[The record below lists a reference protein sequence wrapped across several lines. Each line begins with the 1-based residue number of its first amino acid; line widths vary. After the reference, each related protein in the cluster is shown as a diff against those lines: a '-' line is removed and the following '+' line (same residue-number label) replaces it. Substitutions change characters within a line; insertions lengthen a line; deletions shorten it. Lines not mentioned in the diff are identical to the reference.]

1 MAFVSGLVTGLF
13 IGAFI
18 GLVTMAVLTMASDAD
33 ERGGRE

>member
-18 GLVTMAVLTMASDAD
+18 GLVTMALMTAASDRS
-33 ERGGRE
+33 EE